1 MIPDVRDSLPP
12 PSLMP
17 DRAQAPVLERLI
29 VVGKASDADTTL
41 ASLMIGR
48 PEKFGA
54 VTTGRDD
61 LAMIAYTS
69 GSTGVP
75 KGCVHF
81 HRDILASADAYAR
94 SVLAPSP
101 EDRFGGHPTLAF
113 TFGTGGLLVFPFR
126 FGATT
131 VLSGGFTPESMLET
145 FARQRVTI
153 CFCAPT
159 SYRLMLDVPEMRRR
173 FDLGALRLGV
183 SAAEPLP
190 AATFKHWREAT
201 GIEDR
206 KSTRLNSS
214 HSQISY
220 AVF

>member
-1 MIPDVRDSLPP
+1 MPNVPEFIVTWLACQKLGIVTVGTMPMLRARELAYIAEDAGTKTAIVWGDLRDELERA
-12 PSLMP
+12 
-17 DRAQAPVLERLI
+17 RAQSPVLERLI
-29 VVGKASDADTTL
+29 VVGKARDTDTTL

-48 PEKFGA
+48 PEKFGT

-113 TFGTGGLLVFPFR
+113 TFGTGGLLVFR
-126 FGATT
+126 
-131 VLSGGFTPESMLET
+131 SEE
-145 FARQRVTI
+145 RRVGKE
-153 CFCAPT
+153 CRSRWSP
-159 SYRLMLDVPEMRRR
+159 Y
-173 FDLGALRLGV
+173 
-183 SAAEPLP
+183 
-190 AATFKHWREAT
+190 H
-201 GIEDR
+201 
-206 KSTRLNSS
+206 
-214 HSQISY
+214 
-220 AVF
+220 